1 MAEGTD
7 PVVRNERTSELLS
20 LSGLF
25 IATGTASLA
34 AALSQVL
41 PLAITLSSTASM
53 SAALALYVS
62 S

>member
-7 PVVRNERTSELLS
+7 PVVKNERTNQLLS
-20 LSGLF
+20 VPGLF

-34 AALSQVL
+34 AALAQVL
-41 PLAITLSSTASM
+41 PLAVTLTGTASM
-53 SAALALYVS
+53 SAALAFYVS

>member
-7 PVVRNERTSELLS
+7 PILTNVRTGEGLS
-20 LSGLF
+20 LPALF
-25 IATGTASLA
+25 IATGTTSLA
-34 AALSQVL
+34 LAIAGVL
-41 PLAITLSSTASM
+41 PLAITLSGTASM